1 MAGHRGEDG
10 RSVAGRGRGPGPWAA
25 GDWARRLVIT
35 VRKRFAAGAVAR
47 ADRLR
52 SEFDDAFPDEV
63 PPSQRGD
70 GAAAA

>member
-1 MAGHRGEDG
+1 M
-10 RSVAGRGRGPGPWAA
+10 
-25 GDWARRLVIT
+25 IT
-35 VRKRFAAGAVAR
+35 VRKRFVAGAVAR